1 MYAKCMVHKIS
12 RFIALLILEENAVQY
27 KLSKIRYTKIET
39 NLLLTHNVGLFT
51 QINSLQNEHSE

>member
-1 MYAKCMVHKIS
+1 MVHKIS